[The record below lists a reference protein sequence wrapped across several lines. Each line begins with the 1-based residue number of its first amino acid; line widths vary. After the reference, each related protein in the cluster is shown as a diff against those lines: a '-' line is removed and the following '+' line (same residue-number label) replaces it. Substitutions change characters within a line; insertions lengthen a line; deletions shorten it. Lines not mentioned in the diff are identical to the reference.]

1 MTTTQIA
8 PATRQR
14 LLPETGRAGFADAL
28 RSEWTKIRSTRS
40 TYWTLLALIVVCI
53 GIGAVTCAGTA
64 SHPQGISPAQFDST
78 QQSLAGLYL
87 GQLVIAVLGALTIT
101 SEYSTGMIRT
111 SLAVQPRRGVVFAAK
126 AVVFAIVTLV
136 IGLIASF
143 GSFFVGQAILS
154 GAHLSTTLGQ
164 PNVLRAVIGGALF
177 LTACGM
183 LAYGLG
189 AILRHTAAA
198 ISAAIGL
205 LFVLTVLVQFLPQAW
220 QNNVDKWMPA
230 LAGGCG
236 RRRRRRARTSSRPGA
251 GSRCWPATRRWRSS
265 PGWCCSA
272 AATPNGKPGAPV
284 PGGVLGTGAH
294 WCAGGTRAPGHGSS
308 RRLYDCPLRRQSRAV
323 FISGSAG
330 TRP

>member
-1 MTTTQIA
+1 MTTAQIA
-8 PATRQR
+8 PAAGQR
-14 LLPETGRAGFADAL
+14 LLVPETGRAGFADAL
-28 RSEWTKIRSTRS
+28 RSEFTKIRSTRS

-53 GIGAVTCAGTA
+53 GIGALSCAGTA
-64 SHPQGISPAQFDST
+64 AHPQGISPAGFDAT
-78 QQSLAGLYL
+78 QQSLAGLYV

-126 AVVFAIVTLV
+126 AVVFALVTLV

-154 GAHLSTTLGQ
+154 GTHLSATLSQ

-205 LFVLTVLVQFLPQAW
+205 LFVLTVLVQFLPHSW

-230 LAGGCG
+230 ISGGQIWTTKATSGAAHFPPWGGFAVLAGYAAVAIIAGLVLF
-236 RRRRRRARTSSRPGA
+236 RTRDA
-251 GSRCWPATRRWRSS
+251 
-265 PGWCCSA
+265 
-272 AATPNGKPGAPV
+272 
-284 PGGVLGTGAH
+284 
-294 WCAGGTRAPGHGSS
+294 
-308 RRLYDCPLRRQSRAV
+308 
-323 FISGSAG
+323 
-330 TRP
+330 